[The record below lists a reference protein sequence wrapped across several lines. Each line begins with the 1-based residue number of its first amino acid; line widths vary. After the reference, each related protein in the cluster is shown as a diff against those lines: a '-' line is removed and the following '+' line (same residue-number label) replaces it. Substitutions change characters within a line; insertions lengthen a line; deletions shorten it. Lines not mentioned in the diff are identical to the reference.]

1 MRVLGI
7 DPGTGRCGFGVVEKR
22 GNQIIP
28 INYGVIETFKDHSD
42 LARPSIVYDGNG

>member
-1 MRVLGI
+1 MNLSRRKKRGTMRVLGI

-28 INYGVIETFKDHSD
+28 INYGVIE
-42 LARPSIVYDGNG
+42 AIWNV